1 MAVNC
6 PEAAL
11 KLFMGATIT
20 VVLILWLPD
29 QKHPAVSHSETML
42 NGRLESRSIA
52 GQPYHLF
59 ILPLT

>member
-11 KLFMGATIT
+11 KISMGATLT
-20 VVLILWLPD
+20 VVLILWLPG

-42 NGRLESRSIA
+42 NGRLESRSVA
-52 GQPYHLF
+52 GQPYRLF
-59 ILPLT
+59 IPPLT